1 MPFERFNKP
10 LLIMPSAV
18 TQRRHPPLTPKC
30 ESLSF
35 ASMSSRT
42 KPDQPAAKQERP
54 PVIPARELF
63 GSASE
68 VTINYLGT
76 LYRLRITRNDKLILT
91 K

>member
-1 MPFERFNKP
+1 
-10 LLIMPSAV
+10 
-18 TQRRHPPLTPKC
+18 
-30 ESLSF
+30 
-35 ASMSSRT
+35 MSSRT
-42 KPDQPAAKQERP
+42 KPEQPGHKREST

-63 GSASE
+63 GSGSE

>member
-1 MPFERFNKP
+1 
-10 LLIMPSAV
+10 
-18 TQRRHPPLTPKC
+18 
-30 ESLSF
+30 
-35 ASMSSRT
+35 MSSRT